1 MGLFGRKKKKV
12 SLQEADKMN
21 QEFIANNPQAKDSE
35 DALMRQ
41 ASSAMTS
48 GNFSNALALYTQMA
62 NEFPAK
68 KGLYLS
74 QVGAAHYFL
83 EDYEA
88 AIEAY
93 VDARNNGMD
102 ESMIDDNIWE
112 ACETIYKKTDDKAAL
127 QKYLELCPNGGYV
140 KKANKWLNS

>member
-1 MGLFGRKKKKV
+1 MGLFGKKKKGI
-12 SLQEADKMN
+12 SLEDANKMN
-21 QEFIANNPQAKDSE
+21 QEFIANNPQTKDSE

-48 GNFSNALALYTQMA
+48 GKFNDAIHLYTQLA
-62 NEFPAK
+62 NEYPGK

-74 QVGAAHYFL
+74 QVGAAHFFL
-83 EDYEA
+83 EDYEK
-88 AIEAY
+88 AIDAY
-93 VDARNNGMD
+93 VDARHNGMD

-112 ACETIYKKTDDKAAL
+112 ACETIYKKTDDQAAL
-127 QKYLELCPNGGYV
+127 QKYLDLCPDGGYV